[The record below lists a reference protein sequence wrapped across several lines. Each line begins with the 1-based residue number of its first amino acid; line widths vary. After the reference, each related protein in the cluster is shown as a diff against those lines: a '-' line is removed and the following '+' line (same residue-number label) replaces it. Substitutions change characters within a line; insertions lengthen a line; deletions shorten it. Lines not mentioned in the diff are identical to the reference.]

1 MRIDLDELLL
11 PLSGE
16 QPAGGCVEYEPV
28 YEEIRQA
35 RESDPDYLPQDE
47 WRTPLRKADWPK
59 VIRLSALILR
69 ETSKDLQVA
78 CWLAEGVSQQY
89 GINGIRESLAFLHR
103 FIVRY
108 WDSGWPEKNDDDGL
122 LVSHAIVSRLDRQ
135 LSAHIIQLPLLGQPE
150 STLEYWRKV
159 LAYEHQASMAPDD
172 HGSGDFSAETFY
184 LWASRQ
190 SAEKLAQLHKD
201 LSQLSV
207 GLADFESAYQTLN
220 PQAGVPALGLT
231 AQGIDDLKTFS
242 RRLAGLV
249 TPVSED
255 VMSLNV
261 LAREDEQSVS
271 QTGALA
277 AGGSSQKMSRDLA
290 ISQMLTIAHF
300 FRQTEPS
307 SPVPFLME
315 RAARWAA
322 MTLTEWLEEML
333 SDNNSLNDINN
344 VLTGPGQE

>member
-1 MRIDLDELLL
+1 MKINLDELLL
-11 PLSGE
+11 PLPGG
-16 QPAGGCVEYEPV
+16 QPAGGCVEYESV

-35 RESDPDYLPQDE
+35 RESDLDYLPQDE

-59 VIRLSALILR
+59 VVRLSASILR

-78 CWLAEGVSQQY
+78 CWLVEGVSQQY
-89 GINGIRESLAFLHR
+89 GIGGIMKGLAFLHR
-103 FIVRY
+103 FVARY
-108 WDSGWPEKNDDDGL
+108 WDSGWPKKDEDDGL

-135 LSAHIIQLPLLGQPE
+135 LAILIIQLPLLGQPE

-159 LAYEHQASMAPDD
+159 LAYEHQASMAPGEC
-172 HGSGDFSAETFY
+172 GSEDFSAETFH

-190 SAEKLAQLHKD
+190 SAEKLARLNNEF
-201 LSQLSV
+201 LQLSV
-207 GLADFESAYQTLN
+207 CLADFEATYKTLN
-220 PQAGVPALGLT
+220 PQKEGSALGQT
-231 AQGIDDLKTFS
+231 AQGINDLQTFS
-242 RRLAGLV
+242 RRLTELV
-249 TPVSED
+249 TPISED

-261 LAREDEQSVS
+261 LAQDDEQPVLKTSV
-271 QTGALA
+271 LA
-277 AGGSSQKMSRDLA
+277 AGTSSQKMSRDLA
-290 ISQMLTIAHF
+290 ITQMLTIAHF

-333 SDNNSLNDINN
+333 SDNNSLQDINN
-344 VLTGPGQE
+344 VLTGPEKE

>member
-1 MRIDLDELLL
+1 MKIDLDELLV
-11 PLSGE
+11 PFPGKW
-16 QPAGGCVEYEPV
+16 PAGKCVEYEPV

-47 WRTPLRKADWPK
+47 WRAPLRKADWPK
-59 VIRLSALILR
+59 VIRLSTLILR

-78 CWLAEGVSQQY
+78 CWLVEGFSQQY

-103 FIVRY
+103 FIIRY
-108 WDSGWPEKNDDDGL
+108 WDCGWPDKNDDDGQ
-122 LVSHAIVSRLDRQ
+122 LVSHAIVSRLDRH
-135 LSAHIIQLPLLGQPE
+135 LAALVIQLPLLGQPE
-150 STLEYWRKV
+150 STLEYWQKV
-159 LAYEHQASMAPDD
+159 LAYEYQTTMAPDGCD
-172 HGSGDFSAETFY
+172 NGDFSAEKFQQ
-184 LWASRQ
+184 WASRQ
-190 SAEKLAQLHKD
+190 PAENLARLNND

-207 GLADFESAYQTLN
+207 CLADFESAYQTLN
-220 PQAGVPALGLT
+220 PQTGVPALGQT
-231 AQGIDDLKTFS
+231 AQGINDLKTFS
-242 RRLAGLV
+242 RRLTELV

-261 LAREDEQSVS
+261 LAREDEQPVS
-271 QTGALA
+271 QTSALA
-277 AGGSSQKMSRDLA
+277 AGGNSQKMSRDLA
-290 ISQMLTIAHF
+290 ITQMLTIAHF

-333 SDNNSLNDINN
+333 SDNNSLHDINN